1 MSTNKQKYLV
11 LRGKNKD
18 IYFIQKRLSKEQA
31 AIYGKEFIKKSLETT
46 DLNEA
51 IQKRDEILKNL
62 ELKSFEQE
70 KTAPNDVNTVAK
82 NDFYRTM
89 EENMSTSIEDEKN
102 FNLNSSHDVPIDQKN
117 DNHYANNEKYSM
129 FTADGY
135 ANFADAIKSQDFQL
149 NINNFK
155 VWDKAIKKVHG
166 DKTMEGSIPNGFEYK
181 PIYKLITTTK

>member
-51 IQKRDEILKNL
+51 IQKRDEILRNL

-70 KTAPNDVNTVAK
+70 KTAPNDVNIVSK
-82 NDFYRTM
+82 NDIYSTM
-89 EENMSTSIEDEKN
+89 EENMSTSIENEQN
-102 FNLNSSHDVPIDQKN
+102 FNLNSSHNVPIDQKN
-117 DNHYANNEKYSM
+117 DNLDANNEKYSI
-129 FTADGY
+129 FSLKLPKIPEKEDLIVKI
-135 ANFADAIKSQDFQL
+135 DKIIPIAIVIISLF
-149 NINNFK
+149 I
-155 VWDKAIKKVHG
+155 A
-166 DKTMEGSIPNGFEYK
+166 
-181 PIYKLITTTK
+181 LIA